1 MTASA
6 LGPIVDIESFINEY
20 FGVWRGTDEDLI
32 MSYYTENVSIQI
44 PGALME
50 GQTAVREQ
58 FVRPFIT
65 GFPGNQHIAKK
76 MIVGKD
82 VVAVEWSFEAEHKG
96 PFAGRQAT
104 DAHVQ
109 VPGCSIYEFD
119 STKRQ
124 ITGGRIYFD
133 LGTLLRQIG
142 AA

>member
-1 MTASA
+1 
-6 LGPIVDIESFINEY
+6 
-20 FGVWRGTDEDLI
+20 
-32 MSYYTENVSIQI
+32 MSYYAENVSIQI

-65 GFPGNQHIAKK
+65 GFPGNRHIAKK
-76 MIVGKD
+76 MIAGKD
-82 VVAVEWSFEAEHKG
+82 VVAVEWSFEAEHSG

-104 DAHVQ
+104 GSHVQ

-119 STKRQ
+119 STNRQ
-124 ITGGRIYFD
+124 ITAGRIYFD